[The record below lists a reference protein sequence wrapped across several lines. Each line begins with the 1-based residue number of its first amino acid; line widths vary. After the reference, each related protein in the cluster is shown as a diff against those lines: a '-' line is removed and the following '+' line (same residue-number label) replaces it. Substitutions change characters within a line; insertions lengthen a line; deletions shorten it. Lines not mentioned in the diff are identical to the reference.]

1 MNKHM
6 KRGMR
11 TRSPE
16 FSKPFGRF
24 GGRHRHGG
32 GAEMHE
38 GGGPRGRR
46 RRQFDGDALKTMALA
61 LIGQGASHGYELIRT
76 FSDRSGGAYAPS
88 PGMIYPLLT
97 LLTETGL
104 VEEQG
109 DGGGRKSYR
118 LTADGQVALDGQAE
132 EAKALFAKLD
142 ALAERAARVD
152 PTPVRRAMQGLKMA
166 LMDRLGRDDATPET
180 VFAAVALI
188 DAATRDIERL

>member
-24 GGRHRHGG
+24 GGRPRHGG
-32 GAEMHE
+32 GAGLRE
-38 GGGPRGRR
+38 GGGSRGRR
-46 RRQFDGDALKTMALA
+46 RRQFDGDALKTMSLA
-61 LIGQGASHGYELIRT
+61 LIGDGVSHGYELIRA
-76 FSDRSGGAYAPS
+76 FSERSGGAYAPS
-88 PGMIYPLLT
+88 PGMVYPLLT

-104 VEEQG
+104 IEEQG
-109 DGGGRKSYR
+109 EGGGRKSFR
-118 LTADGQVALDGQAE
+118 LTAEGAAGVERQAE
-132 EAKALFAKLD
+132 ETNLLFAKLD
-142 ALAERAARVD
+142 ALAERVARVD

>member
-1 MNKHM
+1 
-6 KRGMR
+6 MR
-11 TRSPE
+11 TPGHH
-16 FSKPFGRF
+16 KPFGRF
-24 GGRHRHGG
+24 GGRHRFGG
-32 GAEMHE
+32 DGAEP
-38 GGGPRGRR
+38 GGPGRR
-46 RRQFDGDALKTMALA
+46 RRQFDSDALRTMAVA
-61 LIGQGASHGYELIRT
+61 LIGDGVSHGYELIRT
-76 FSDRSGGAYAPS
+76 FADRSGGAYAPS
-88 PGMIYPLLT
+88 PGMVYPLLT

-109 DGGGRKSYR
+109 EGGGRKSYR
-118 LTADGQVALDGQAE
+118 LTPEGAAEVERQAE
-132 EAKALFAKLD
+132 DAQRLFAKLD

>member
-1 MNKHM
+1 MNRHM

-11 TRSPE
+11 TRTPE
-16 FSKPFGRF
+16 FAKPFGRF

-32 GAEMHE
+32 ADVHA
-38 GGGPRGRR
+38 GGGPHGRR
-46 RRQFDGDALKTMALA
+46 RRQFDGEALKVMVLS
-61 LIGQGASHGYELIRT
+61 LINDGASHGYELIRI

-88 PGMIYPLLT
+88 PGMVYPLLT

-104 VEEQG
+104 VAEKGE
-109 DGGGRKSYR
+109 GGGRKSYQ
-118 LTADGQVALDGQAE
+118 LTPDGQAE
-132 EAKALFAKLD
+132 VVRQAQDAKQLFAKLD
-142 ALAERAARVD
+142 ALAERAAKVD

>member
-1 MNKHM
+1 M

-11 TRSPE
+11 TPSPE

-32 GAEMHE
+32 GGSADR
-38 GGGPRGRR
+38 PAAGRR
-46 RRQFDGDALKTMALA
+46 RKQFDSDALKTMALA
-61 LIGQGASHGYELIRT
+61 LIGDGVSHGYELIRT
-76 FSDRSGGAYAPS
+76 FGDRSGGAYVPS

-97 LLTETGL
+97 LLTETGV

-109 DGGGRKSYR
+109 ESGGRKSVR
-118 LTADGQVALDGQAE
+118 LTADGAAQVARDAD
-132 EAKALFAKLD
+132 EATRLFAKLD

-166 LMDRLGRDDATPET
+166 LMDRLGREDATPET

>member
-1 MNKHM
+1 M

-11 TRSPE
+11 TKSPE

-24 GGRHRHGG
+24 GGRGRHGG
-32 GAEMHE
+32 GAGLNER
-38 GGGPRGRR
+38 GGPHGRR
-46 RRQFDGDALKTMALA
+46 RKQFDGEALKTMALA
-61 LIGQGASHGYELIRT
+61 LIGEGASHGYELIRT

-88 PGMIYPLLT
+88 PGMVYPLLT

-104 VEEQG
+104 VEEQA
-109 DGGGRKSYR
+109 DGSARKSFR
-118 LTADGQVALDGQAE
+118 LTDEGAAEVAQNAE
-132 EAKALFAKLD
+132 EAKRLFAMLD

>member
-1 MNKHM
+1 M

-11 TRSPE
+11 IRSPE
-16 FSKPFGRF
+16 FSKTFGRF
-24 GGRHRHGG
+24 GGRPRHGG
-32 GAEMHE
+32 AAGLDE
-38 GGGPRGRR
+38 GGGLRGRR
-46 RRQFDGDALKTMALA
+46 RRQFDSDALKAMALT
-61 LIGQGASHGYELIRT
+61 LIGEGVSHGYELIRT

-97 LLTETGL
+97 LMTETGL

-109 DGGGRKSYR
+109 EGSGRKSFQ
-118 LTADGQVALDGQAE
+118 LTADGIAEVARHADT
-132 EAKALFAKLD
+132 AKLLFAKLD
-142 ALAERAARVD
+142 TLAERAARID

-166 LMDRLGRDDATPET
+166 LMDRLGRDDATPDT